1 MQAITQEER
10 QGMLDVLSKFNA
22 ATSGQPVAGTAPTS
36 TQTTSPTAPMAGK
49 DPEMLRILENFTNAT
64 NDAVETVK
72 AEVPIQVAENSVRI
86 DGFSIEKVQGY
97 VGNIKKKYYN
107 VMQGTN
113 ILYENV
119 CLYASASAIVKHL
132 IDNDNNKA
140 NEVARL
146 DNEYGGK
153 LFEGASLSQKV
164 KTNPN
169 GIYEAKLTE
178 VKMKATD
185 IKRRILNS
193 L

>member
-1 MQAITQEER
+1 MQAITPEER

>member
-146 DNEYGGK
+146 DDEYGGK
-153 LFEGASLSQKV
+153 LFEGASLSQKI
-164 KTNPN
+164 KINPN

>member
-1 MQAITQEER
+1 MQAITPEER

-22 ATSGQPVAGTAPTS
+22 ATSGQPVAGTTPTS
-36 TQTTSPTAPMAGK
+36 TQTTSPTAPTAGK
-49 DPEMLRILENFTNAT
+49 DQEMLKILENFTNAT

-146 DNEYGGK
+146 DDEYGGK

>member
-132 IDNDNNKA
+132 MDNDNNKA

>member
-140 NEVARL
+140 NNVARL

>member
-146 DNEYGGK
+146 DDEYGGK

>member
-86 DGFSIEKVQGY
+86 DGFSIEKVQGH

-140 NEVARL
+140 NNVARL
-146 DNEYGGK
+146 DDEYGGK

>member
-1 MQAITQEER
+1 
-10 QGMLDVLSKFNA
+10 VLSKFNA

-86 DGFSIEKVQGY
+86 DGFSIEKVQGH

-119 CLYASASAIVKHL
+119 CLY
-132 IDNDNNKA
+132 KA

-146 DNEYGGK
+146 DDEYGGK

>member
-1 MQAITQEER
+1 MQAITPEER

-146 DNEYGGK
+146 DNEYGSK

>member
-1 MQAITQEER
+1 MQAITPEER

-146 DNEYGGK
+146 DDEYGGK

>member
-1 MQAITQEER
+1 MQAITPEER

-49 DPEMLRILENFTNAT
+49 DPEMLKILENFTNAT

-146 DNEYGGK
+146 DDEYGGK

>member
-1 MQAITQEER
+1 
-10 QGMLDVLSKFNA
+10 
-22 ATSGQPVAGTAPTS
+22 
-36 TQTTSPTAPMAGK
+36 MAGK

-86 DGFSIEKVQGY
+86 DDFSIEKVQGY

-107 VMQGTN
+107 VIQGTN

-146 DNEYGGK
+146 DDEYGGK
-153 LFEGASLSQKV
+153 LFEGASLSQKI
-164 KTNPN
+164 KINPN